1 MKLSSISIKRPIT
14 FFMIYIIAI
23 GFGIFGLSNLK
34 LDLYPDIEFPMAVVI
49 TNYEGVGSEDIEN
62 TLTRTLES
70 TVSTVEG
77 IKHVSSTSSKGS
89 SLIQVEFDWGTDMAQ
104 AETNIRRRVDMVR
117 DYLPEDAS
125 DPLVIVFDPSMMPV
139 MRLMVAS
146 DELGSAE
153 LRRLVEDQIQPR
165 FERIDGVASATV
177 NGGLEREIQVNIN
190 PYELAAN
197 NISILNVVSMIGYA
211 NLPIPG
217 GLIEEGRLEFSVV
230 TNSEFQ
236 SVEDIENVTVGYSQ
250 YGDPIF
256 LKNVATVVD
265 GYKDV
270 TAIVRDNGVNTINI
284 NLQKQSDANT
294 VQVCKA
300 ANDAIDDI
308 EKAVGK
314 DVNIYVHFD
323 QSEFIMES
331 ATNLASTA
339 AMAFLLTALVLFL
352 FLRNFRAALT
362 TAVSVPVSIIVTFFV
377 MNLMGITLNIISIA
391 GLAIAIGMLVD
402 NSVVVLE
409 NIFRRNHEENEP
421 ICEAADKGASEV
433 GTAVMASTLTTLSIF
448 IPMLFIGGMAGMMVK
463 DLAMTIIVSLTVS
476 LAVSLTLVPLLS
488 SKLLSKKQQGHKTKA
503 MAGFDR
509 GMTRFFDWLGHAYRR
524 SLNWA
529 LRHKKSLVVSI
540 FALFVA
546 SIVILG
552 KVGFEFMPKTD
563 DSEIDFNVELPVGT
577 ALPTTNIY
585 FKQIESLIMTS
596 VPELENVNVNF
607 GSRTGFA
614 AIFGGTSNSG
624 RMSISLVEKDK
635 RTRSKF
641 EIQNELRKKLN
652 AIPGVTAV
660 FSSGGMMGGGSDM
673 TIEIYGYDLDQA
685 ELIAEDL
692 KAKIENIPGIV
703 DLDLSFSDPQPEYT
717 VQIDRER
724 AAKMGLNVAQ
734 LAQTVETAVKGQT
747 ASIYRENGEEYN
759 VYVQLGREFKES
771 EQDLKNIFISTPSG
785 SQIPLSTV
793 ASITQSEGPVSV
805 LRKDQNR
812 LVTLDA
818 NVTGRDLG
826 SVTRDVQNEI
836 KTLAMPSDFRIQITG
851 SAEDM
856 QDTARSFMLAIIIAI
871 ALVYM
876 VMASQFES
884 LLDPFIILFTIPLAL
899 IGVAIMLFITG
910 TTLNM
915 TSMIGLVMLVGI
927 VVNNGI
933 VLIDYINRLVREGKL
948 HVTEAILK
956 GSETRLRPILMTA
969 LTTIL
974 SMIPLAL
981 ELGAGSELWG
991 PMARAIIGGLFAST
1005 FLTLY
1010 FVPIIFDAFQHRRM
1024 ENKLKENCG
1033 DEVQAETVEAVEV
1046 K

>member
-1 MKLSSISIKRPIT
+1 MKLSSLSIKRPIT
-14 FFMIYIIAI
+14 FFMIYVIAI

-34 LDLYPDIEFPMAVVI
+34 LDLYPDMEFPMAVVI
-49 TNYEGVGSEDIEN
+49 TNYEGVGPEDIEN
-62 TLTRTLES
+62 TLTRTIES

-77 IKHVSSTSSKGS
+77 IKHVSSTSSKGA
-89 SLIQVEFDWGTDMAQ
+89 SLIQIEFDWGTDMTE

-125 DPLVIVFDPSMMPV
+125 DPLVVVFDPSMMPI

-165 FERIDGVASATV
+165 LERIDGVASATV

-197 NISILNVVSMIGYA
+197 NISILNVISMIGYA

-217 GLIEEGRLEFSVV
+217 GLIEEGQLEFSVV

-236 SVEDIENVTVGYSQ
+236 SVEDIKNVTVGYTD

-256 LKNVATVVD
+256 LKNVAEIVD
-265 GYKDV
+265 GYKDI

-294 VQVCKA
+294 VQVCNA
-300 ANDAIDDI
+300 ANEALEDI

-314 DVNIYVHFD
+314 DISIFVHFD

-339 AMAFLLTALVLFL
+339 ALAFLLTALVLFL

-362 TAVSVPVSIIVTFFV
+362 TAVSVPVSIVVTFFV
-377 MNLMGITLNIISIA
+377 MSLMGVTLNIISMA

-433 GTAVMASTLTTLSIF
+433 GTAVLASTLTTLSIF
-448 IPMLFIGGMAGMMVK
+448 IPMLFITGMAGMMVK
-463 DLAMTIIVSLTVS
+463 DLALTIIVSLTVS
-476 LAVSLTLVPLLS
+476 LLVSLTLVPLLS
-488 SKLLSKKQQGHKTKA
+488 SKLLSKKQQSHKTKI

-509 GMTRFFDWLGHAYRR
+509 GMTHFFDWLGHAYRR

-529 LRHKKSLVVSI
+529 LRHKRILVFS
-540 FALFVA
+540 
-546 SIVILG
+546 VIAVFIAAVILLG
-552 KVGFEFMPKTD
+552 KVGFEFMPRTD
-563 DSEIDFNVELPVGT
+563 DSEIDFDVELPVGT

-614 AIFGGTSNSG
+614 SIFGGTSNSG
-624 RMSISLVEKDK
+624 RMSVSLVDKDE
-635 RTRSKF
+635 RSRSKF
-641 EIQNELRKKLN
+641 EIQNELRAKIN
-652 AIPGVTAV
+652 AIPGVNAV
-660 FSSGGMMGGGSDM
+660 FSSGGMMGGGGSDM
-673 TIEIYGYDLDQA
+673 TIEIYGYDMAQG

-692 KAKIENIPGIV
+692 KSKMEDIPGIV

-717 VQIDRER
+717 VEIDRER

-734 LAQTVETAVKGQT
+734 LAQIVETAVKGQT
-747 ASIYRENGEEYN
+747 ASVYRENGEEYD

-771 EQDLKNIFISTPSG
+771 EQDLKSIFIQTPTG
-785 SQIPLSTV
+785 AQIPLSTV
-793 ASITQSEGPVSV
+793 ATITETEAPVTV
-805 LRKDQNR
+805 YRMDQNR
-812 LVTLDA
+812 LVYINA

-826 SVTRDVQNEI
+826 SVTRDVEKEI
-836 KTLAMPSDFRIQITG
+836 ETLAMPSDFRIQITG

-856 QDTARSFMLAIIIAI
+856 QETARSFLMAIIIAI

-884 LLDPFIILFTIPLAL
+884 LLDPFIILVTIPLAL
-899 IGVAIMLFITG
+899 IGVAVMLFVTG

-915 TSMIGLVMLVGI
+915 TSMIGLVVLIGI

-933 VLIDYINRLVREGKL
+933 VLIDYINRLIREGKH
-948 HVTEAILK
+948 HVTDAILK

-981 ELGAGSELWG
+981 ELGAGAELWG

-1010 FVPIIFDAFQHRRM
+1010 FVPIVFDVFQHRRM
-1024 ENKLKENCG
+1024 ERKLKDSCS
-1033 DEVQAETVEAVEV
+1033 DDVQEAVEV